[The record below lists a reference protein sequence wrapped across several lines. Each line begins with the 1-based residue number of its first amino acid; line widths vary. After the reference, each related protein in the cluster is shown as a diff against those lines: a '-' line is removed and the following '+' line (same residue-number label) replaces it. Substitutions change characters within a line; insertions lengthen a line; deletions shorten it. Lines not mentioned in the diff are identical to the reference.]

1 MDIGEYEECEKLAD
15 EIIKKDPCNGNANF
29 LKAIILMRRNDY
41 VEGWKHYMYREKVGH
56 KYVGGLPEY
65 KGQKKGRLLVVAEQ
79 GIGDEIT
86 FASIM
91 NELAKNELDIT
102 MQCDERLETL
112 FRNHLGMK

>member
-1 MDIGEYEECEKLAD
+1 MWDQDKASEAIENSLHALRINLHDSIDVKNNMASIYMDIGEYEECEKLAD

-65 KGQKKGRLLVVAEQ
+65 KGQKKE
-79 GIGDEIT
+79 D
-86 FASIM
+86 
-91 NELAKNELDIT
+91 
-102 MQCDERLETL
+102 C
-112 FRNHLGMK
+112 